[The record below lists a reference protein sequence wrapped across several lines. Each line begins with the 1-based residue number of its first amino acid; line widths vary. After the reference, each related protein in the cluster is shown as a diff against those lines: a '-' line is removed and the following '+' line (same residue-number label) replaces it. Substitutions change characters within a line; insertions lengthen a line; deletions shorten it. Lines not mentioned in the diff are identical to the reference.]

1 MYQSMTLLEFQKQFA
16 SEEACLQYLFEKR
29 WPKGFECPRCGI
41 REAYYLS
48 ARKLYQCTNCRY
60 QVSVTA
66 GTIFHRTRTA
76 LRIWFWMIFLMSRN
90 KAGHSMLGLQKLL
103 GIRGYRTAWTM
114 GHKIRKAM
122 ADRNERYK
130 LAGLIEMD
138 DAFFG
143 GRRLEKR
150 GRGADH
156 KAPVLVAAENRGET
170 PGFASMDVVERIDE
184 DSVRGVARKRIRAQQ
199 TIRTD
204 GYSSF
209 TTLSKEGFA
218 HEKLLVGSPG
228 LAAEK
233 FPWVHTV
240 VSNLKS
246 SLLGI
251 HHGVGLKHLHRYL
264 AEYCYRF
271 NRRYWEEQLFDRLL
285 TACSLSMAVTFAEL
299 KQ

>member
-1 MYQSMTLLEFQKQFA
+1 MYESMTLLEFQKRFT
-16 SEEACLQYLFEKR
+16 SEEDCLQYLFEKR
-29 WPKGFECPRCGI
+29 WPNGFECPRCDA

-48 ARKLYQCTNCRY
+48 ARKLFQCTSCRY
-60 QVSVTA
+60 QASVTA
-66 GTIFHRTRTA
+66 GTIFHRTRTP

-122 ADRNERYK
+122 ADRNERYQ

-143 GRRLEKR
+143 GRRPEKR
-150 GRGADH
+150 GRGAHH
-156 KAPVLVAAENRGET
+156 KARVLVAAENQGEQ

-184 DSVRGVARKRIRAQQ
+184 ESVRRVARKRIRAKQ

-209 TTLSKEGFA
+209 ATLAKEGFQ
-218 HEKLLVGSPG
+218 HDTLLVGTPG
-228 LAAEK
+228 QAAEK
-233 FPWVHTV
+233 FPWVHTL
-240 VSNLKS
+240 VSNVKS
-246 SLLGI
+246 ALQGI
-251 HHGVGLKHLHRYL
+251 HHGVALKHLHRYL

-271 NRRYWEEQLFDRLL
+271 NRRYWEQQLFDRLL
-285 TACSLSMAVTFAEL
+285 IACSLSMPVTFADL